1 MEMTLGNFKLF
12 TKIRVKFSP
21 QSNPYI
27 IVLKFFEMGIKTL
40 LIDKFKKDYMT
51 DIVSLIFII

>member
-1 MEMTLGNFKLF
+1 
-12 TKIRVKFSP
+12 
-21 QSNPYI
+21 
-27 IVLKFFEMGIKTL
+27 MGIKTL